1 MSKYIFIT
9 GGVVSSLGKGI
20 VAASLGRLLKKIG
33 EREGFTVTIQKFD
46 PYLNVDPGTM
56 SPYQHG
62 EVFVTKDGAETDL
75 DLGHYERFMDIEL
88 DKDSNLTSGK
98 VYQSI
103 IEKERK
109 GDYLGATV
117 QVVPHVTNFI
127 KNKIYNKGQQADIVI
142 TEIGGTIGDIESTP
156 FIEALRQFKNENK
169 PEDTCFIHLALVPY
183 LETSKEFK
191 TKTVQHSVKELCR
204 AGIQP
209 DFIIYRAK
217 DYIDNNSL
225 TKIAQFCNVRKENVI
240 ADINSDNIYCVP
252 TLLHKE
258 NLDAKVLDK
267 LCIKYDCCS
276 PCGICNKDYSL
287 LKTIS
292 NAKEK
297 GRILNIGLLGKYTEL
312 PDAYISVNEAIKH
325 AAWNNG
331 YTVNIKLINA
341 EEIEKMKRNEIFK
354 YLSDLDIDGVVVP
367 GGFGKRGIEG
377 IISVLHECRIHGI
390 PTLGICLGMQC
401 MAIEFTR
408 YRLGYEDANSTE
420 FDSNTK
426 HPIIH
431 LMEDQEGL
439 KKGGTMRL
447 GNYKCTVTIEDKE
460 AEFQERHRHRY
471 EFNNKYVN
479 EFYTQGMYA
488 IGINEERDLVEV
500 ISDWENGFYV
510 GCQFHPEFKSRPG
523 KPHPFFNGLIKAAI
537 KYRGDEE

>member
-217 DYIDNNSL
+217 DYIDENSL

-240 ADINSDNIYCVP
+240 ADTNSNNIYCVP
-252 TLLHKE
+252 SLLHCE
-258 NLDAKVLDK
+258 GLDIKVLNKLNVKYRHESVWYVCEEDNELLAKISKARDK
-267 LCIKYDCCS
+267 SKV
-276 PCGICNKDYSL
+276 
-287 LKTIS
+287 
-292 NAKEK
+292 
-297 GRILNIGLLGKYTEL
+297 LNIGLLGKYTEL

-331 YTVNIKLINA
+331 YIVNIRLINA

-367 GGFGKRGIEG
+367 GGFGERGIEG
-377 IISVLHECRIHGI
+377 IISVLHRCRMHGL

-401 MAIEFTR
+401 MAIEYTR

-447 GNYKCTVTIEDKE
+447 GNYKCEATTENGKE
-460 AEFQERHRHRY
+460 TFEERHRHRY
-471 EFNNKYVN
+471 EFNNDYLN
-479 EFYTQGMYA
+479 EFTKQGMYA
-488 IGINEERDLVEV
+488 IGINKERNLVE
-500 ISDWENGFYV
+500 IIQDQDNDFYV

-523 KPHPFFNGLIKAAI
+523 KPHPLFDGLIKAAI
-537 KYRGDEE
+537 KYKGDEE